1 MDVEEAIFRR
11 KICVVCRYSS
21 VTWFRNTLLGQKMG
35 HSGGRFVT
43 ALGKCFSG
51 NHAIITQELL
61 GEFKPY
67 EYLNN
72 D

>member
-1 MDVEEAIFRR
+1 
-11 KICVVCRYSS
+11 
-21 VTWFRNTLLGQKMG
+21 MG
-35 HSGGRFVT
+35 HSRGRSVT
-43 ALGKCFSG
+43 AMGKCFSG

-67 EYLNN
+67 EYLSN

>member
-1 MDVEEAIFRR
+1 MDVEEAVFRR

-21 VTWFRNTLLGQKMG
+21 VTWFRNTLGQKMG

-51 NHAIITQELL
+51 NHDIISQELL